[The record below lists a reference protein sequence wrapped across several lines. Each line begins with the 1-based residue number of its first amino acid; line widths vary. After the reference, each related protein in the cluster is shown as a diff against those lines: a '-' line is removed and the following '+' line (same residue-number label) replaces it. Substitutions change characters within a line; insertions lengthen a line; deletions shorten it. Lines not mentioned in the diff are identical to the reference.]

1 MATQPC
7 SPYTTRTT
15 QAPPRLLHVHVSY
28 TRPLHFSCTLLSR
41 LSRTTRPCAL
51 TTDRRLVEKYE
62 KQLAEVH
69 SQLHASQSSGERHA
83 TSSRQQKHEMLELKG
98 QLRAATTRA
107 ELAEGS
113 AKRAN
118 ADCSVWNS
126 PLAGAFKASATRM
139 GGMVHGATEQVVG
152 ASKILAK
159 ETGEA
164 VSSMAKEA
172 APSALG
178 ARARRIFD
186 EFSPTPVG

>member
-1 MATQPC
+1 
-7 SPYTTRTT
+7 
-15 QAPPRLLHVHVSY
+15 LE
-28 TRPLHFSCTLLSR
+28 LSR
-41 LSRTTRPCAL
+41 AQVDTLGVEKS
-51 TTDRRLVEKYE
+51 RLVEKYE

-69 SQLHASQSSGERHA
+69 SQLHTSQSSDERHA
-83 TSSRQQKHEMLELKG
+83 TRSRQQKHEILELKG

-139 GGMVHGATEQVVG
+139 SGMMHGATEQVVG

-186 EFSPTPVG
+186 ELSPTPVG